1 MPVSSKYQMKINYKT
16 GMVVKGNFPEPILIR
31 YVSKFT
37 FRQALKVL
45 QSLEGTGGLQWNNLW
60 GRIEPDD
67 PMTMGLYW
75 LMFLV
80 DMAIYAFIM
89 WYIDT
94 IKPGTYGVGRKWYFP
109 FEVQ

>member
-1 MPVSSKYQMKINYKT
+1 MFQ
-16 GMVVKGNFPEPILIR
+16 
-31 YVSKFT
+31 FT

-80 DMAIYAFIM
+80 DIAIYAFIM

-109 FEVQ
+109 FEVQFYDDGNSIKTKVLFIPDP